1 MNDARTPQ
9 EAITGSMALP
19 RWAAPS
25 ILGGVLLVA
34 AFLIFR
40 HGLGAALIVLAGA
53 TLILF
58 IWLAFRAVQSV
69 TEPDDRVVMIDV
81 PPTPAQSRKITAL
94 RALKDLEFEK
104 SLGNLSD
111 ADYAEIEARYR
122 EEAKRAMREVD
133 DERAAMRARAEE
145 MAKEAIERA
154 SAGAGAAADEEDE
167 PPPPPK
173 KKAGKKVAAEKA
185 ESNDP
190 TPTPAAAPASIRARD
205 KVAICPDCETKND
218 PDARFCKQC
227 GAKMEVSS

>member
-1 MNDARTPQ
+1 M
-9 EAITGSMALP
+9 SLP

-25 ILGGVLLVA
+25 FLGGVLLIA
-34 AFLIFR
+34 AYLIIR

-53 TLILF
+53 TLLMF

-104 SLGNLSD
+104 SLGNLSE

-145 MAKEAIERA
+145 MARDAIERA
-154 SAGAGAAADEEDE
+154 AAAPANEEE
-167 PPPPPK
+167 EEEEAPPPPK
-173 KKAGKKVAAEKA
+173 KRRAKSAAPEKA
-185 ESNDP
+185 ETKDP
-190 TPTPAAAPASIRARD
+190 TPTPAAAPASIRARE
-205 KVAICPDCETKND
+205 KIAICPDCATKND

-227 GAKMEVSS
+227 GAKMEVAS